1 MWQRFVAVAA
11 ASLLCTTAFSAEQL
25 TVVNAPELRST
36 LDALRG
42 RVVLINFWATWC
54 SPCLKEIP
62 TLMQLQSELA
72 NYDFS
77 LIAVSLDEVET
88 SETLVR
94 PFMSK
99 WFPGFSSYQSG
110 ERDMDDMVSV
120 VDPAWNE
127 VLPTTYL
134 LSRDGSVAKI
144 IQGANGAEE
153 FTAKILPLLE

>member
-1 MWQRFVAVAA
+1 MRQHFVAAAA
-11 ASLLCTTAFSAEQL
+11 ASLLCTPAFSGEQL
-25 TVVNAPELRST
+25 TIANAAELRTT
-36 LDALRG
+36 LDALQG
-42 RVVLINFWATWC
+42 RVVLVNFWATWC

-62 TLMQLQSELA
+62 MLLQLQAELA
-72 NYDFS
+72 DRDFS
-77 LIAVSLDEVET
+77 LIAVSLDEVES

-134 LSRDGSVAKI
+134 LTRDGNVAEI
-144 IQGANGAEE
+144 IQGANTAEE